1 MRESEQ
7 FVVPALGVVVL
18 LSVFILGTS
27 FYPLAYLIILG
38 LLGLAAIGT
47 YFLPPA
53 VQIEMRIAIAALGV
67 IVLVFTFNSLG
78 FWLALMGFLG
88 IGALQIRHRGV
99 LQTPLHTV
107 TWLQSLQSGGGGV
120 GGSAQTPESAEAGTG
135 TEAGS
140 SAGTASVQ
148 AAALRG
154 GNIGSIGGIGAAVM
168 GIIVLLA
175 TMMPWLTINTI
186 NIFGRGR
193 QSFTGWQLSELI
205 ARGESDSSG
214 PYTVAGIIAILAV
227 LGVVSV
233 ALPRVVSVIVG
244 ILGVVAMSFIYLYLH
259 SESGD
264 SRYGQTFTLGF
275 GFWLA
280 TLAFVLMAALQAIP
294 RPKN

>member
-1 MRESEQ
+1 MREPEQ

-18 LSVFILGTS
+18 LSIFILGTS
-27 FYPLAYLIILG
+27 FYSLACLIILG

-78 FWLALMGFLG
+78 FWLALLGFLG

-107 TWLQSLQSGGGGV
+107 IWLQSLQSGGV

-175 TMMPWLTINTI
+175 TMMPWLTIN
-186 NIFGRGR
+186 IFG
-193 QSFTGWQLSELI
+193 QSFTGWQLAELV
-205 ARGESDSSG
+205 ARESDSSG
-214 PYTVAGIIAILAV
+214 PHTIAGIIVILAAV

-233 ALPRVVSVIVG
+233 ALPRVVPVIVG
-244 ILGVVAMSFIYLYLH
+244 ILGVVAMGFIYLYLD
-259 SESGD
+259 SELGGD

>member
-175 TMMPWLTINTI
+175 TMMPWLTIN
-186 NIFGRGR
+186 IFG
-193 QSFTGWQLSELI
+193 QSFTGWQLPELI
-205 ARGESDSSG
+205 ARESDSSG
-214 PYTVAGIIAILAV
+214 PYTVAGIIVILAV
-227 LGVVSV
+227 LGVISV
-233 ALPRVVSVIVG
+233 ALPRVVPVIVG
-244 ILGVVAMSFIYLYLH
+244 ILGVVAMGFIYNYFH
-259 SESGD
+259 EVGGD
-264 SRYGQTFTLGF
+264 SRHGQTFTLGF